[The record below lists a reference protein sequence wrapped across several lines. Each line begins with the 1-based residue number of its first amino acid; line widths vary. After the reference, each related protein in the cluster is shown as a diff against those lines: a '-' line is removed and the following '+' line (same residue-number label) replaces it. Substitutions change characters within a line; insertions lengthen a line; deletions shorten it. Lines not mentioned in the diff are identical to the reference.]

1 MSTLSVILVVML
13 LLRRQMRCQNSLRK
27 LCWIPKGQVVAQCI
41 TLDNESDGRLKA
53 STLARKKKLRS
64 MNGFASYKYI

>member
-1 MSTLSVILVVML
+1 
-13 LLRRQMRCQNSLRK
+13 MRCQNSLRK